1 MSIHH
6 ESLLRRS
13 SRLSGLV
20 KQPFEAGVFL
30 VDKPGGPTSFAV
42 IQQIRRAIGVK
53 KVGHTG
59 TLDPFAT
66 GLLIICAGRPAT
78 KIISQLMTGV
88 KEYEAVLKLGIT
100 TDTQDLEGRIVSQC
114 LVPQFSQ
121 ADIKDCLQKF
131 TGEQLQRPPAFS
143 ALKHKGRPL
152 YHYARKGI
160 IVEKEPRRVVINEIE
175 LLKAAPDEL
184 CIRVRCGK
192 GVYIRTL
199 AADIGQLLGCGAH
212 LTALR
217 RTGNG
222 PFTVNEAVAGENLT
236 DKGQA
241 GKILRENMHTIQ
253 EVLSRIEASGC
264 PAE

>member
-1 MSIHH
+1 M
-6 ESLLRRS
+6 
-13 SRLSGLV
+13 
-20 KQPFEAGVFL
+20 
-30 VDKPGGPTSFAV
+30 DKPSGPTSFRV
-42 IQQIRRAIGVK
+42 IQQVRRAIGVK

-59 TLDPFAT
+59 TLDPFAS

-78 KIISQLMTGV
+78 RIIQQLMAGE

-100 TDTQDLEGRIVSQC
+100 TDTQDLEGQIVSRTQ
-114 LVPQFSQ
+114 VPQFTE
-121 ADIKDCLQKF
+121 AEIKDCLQRF

-143 ALKHKGRPL
+143 ALKHKGKPL

-160 IVEKEPRRVVINEIE
+160 MVEKEPRQVVINEIE
-175 LLKAAPDEL
+175 LLSAASDEL

-199 AADIGQLLGCGAH
+199 AADIGQALGCGAH

-222 PFTVNEAVAGENLT
+222 PFTVNEALAGENLVQK
-236 DKGQA
+236 DRA
-241 GKILRENMHTIQ
+241 AEILLENMRTIQ
-253 EVLSRIEASGC
+253 EILSRIGA
-264 PAE
+264 